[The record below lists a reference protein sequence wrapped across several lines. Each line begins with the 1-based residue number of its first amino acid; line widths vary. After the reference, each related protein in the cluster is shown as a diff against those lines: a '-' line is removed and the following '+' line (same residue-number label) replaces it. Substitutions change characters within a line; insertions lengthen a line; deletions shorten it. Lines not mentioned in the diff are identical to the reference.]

1 MLQGPALLL
10 HSPRQRPHLWLWLC
24 LAMLLLTCGAARA
37 DDYTDISRLTNSGQA
52 IAALA
57 RADRA
62 LAATPRDPQLR
73 FLRAV
78 ALTELGRK
86 SEAIAAYTE
95 LTRDHPELA
104 EPHNNLAVV
113 HASLGDYDKARAAL
127 EEAVRANPGYAVAHE
142 NLGDMH
148 ARLAAQAWGRAMRL
162 EPGNTSAP
170 PKLALVRQLFA
181 AGAAPGA
188 R

>member
-1 MLQGPALLL
+1 MLHGPSLLV
-10 HSPRQRPHLWLWLC
+10 PRVHAPLRMLMWLC
-24 LAMLLLTCGAARA
+24 LAMLPLAAGMARA
-37 DDYTDISRLTNSGQA
+37 DDYTDITRLTSSGQA
-52 IAALA
+52 AEALA

-62 LAATPRDPQLR
+62 IAAKPRDPQLR

-86 SEAIAAYTE
+86 AEAIAAYTD
-95 LTRDHPELA
+95 LTRENPELA

-113 HASLGDYDKARAAL
+113 HASLGEYDKARAAL
-127 EEAVRANPGYAVAHE
+127 EQAIRANPGYAIAHE

-148 ARLAAQAWGRAMRL
+148 ARLAAQAWARAIRL

-170 PKLALVRQLFA
+170 PKLAQVRQLFGGA
-181 AGAAPGA
+181 PVAGA

>member
-1 MLQGPALLL
+1 M
-10 HSPRQRPHLWLWLC
+10 WLC
-24 LAMLLLTCGAARA
+24 LATLLLAAGIARA
-37 DDYTDISRLTNSGQA
+37 DDYSDITRLTNSGQA
-52 IAALA
+52 TEALA

-62 LAATPRDPQLR
+62 LAAKPRDPQMR

-86 SEAIAAYTE
+86 TEAIAAYTD
-95 LTRDHPELA
+95 LTRENPELA

-113 HASLGDYDKARAAL
+113 HASLGEYDKARAAL
-127 EEAVRANPGYAVAHE
+127 EQAIRANPGYAIALE

-148 ARLAAQAWGRAMRL
+148 ARLAAQAWARAMRL

-170 PKLALVRQLFA
+170 PKLALVRQLFGGGA
-181 AGAAPGA
+181 TAGA

>member
-1 MLQGPALLL
+1 MLHGPALPVLRIHPASRL
-10 HSPRQRPHLWLWLC
+10 CMWLC
-24 LAMLLLTCGAARA
+24 LATLLLAAGIAQA
-37 DDYTDISRLTNSGQA
+37 DDYTDISRLTQSGQA
-52 IAALA
+52 SQALA
-57 RADRA
+57 RADSA
-62 LAATPRDPQLR
+62 LAAKPRDPQLR

-86 SEAIAAYTE
+86 TDAIAAYTD
-95 LTRDHPELA
+95 LTRDYPELA

-127 EEAVRANPGYAVAHE
+127 EQAIRANPGYATAHE
-142 NLGDMH
+142 NLGDMY
-148 ARLAAQAWGRAMRL
+148 ARLAAQAWARAMRL

-170 PKLALVRQLFA
+170 PKLALVRQLFDGGAA
-181 AGAAPGA
+181 AGA